1 MDYNP
6 YDLIPVIVNN
16 TGDLYARPVEFDS
29 EVTDLIEMTNADGQ
43 PIMPSR
49 IETVCPDCGSVVS
62 MEVKL
67 SNPPFD
73 IINCIC
79 GECNPVP
86 VPAADP
92 FINPIETGRIKPSDL
107 DPVILNPIENT
118 NDDSST
124 TVADKL
130 KKKAAKKKATKKK
143 ATKAKKKAT
152 KAAKKAPIAKKT
164 QQSAETPKIKKKVK
178 EEPSEPSEKS
188 ASVFKTGKLGAK
200 TTKDLSPD
208 ITSSSKNQRLA
219 PLEPAEDINRE
230 SDFND
235 DDLVD

>member
-1 MDYNP
+1 MGYNP
-6 YDLIPVIVNN
+6 YDLIPVTVNN
-16 TGDLYARPVEFDS
+16 VGDLYARPVEFDS
-29 EVTDLIEMTNADGQ
+29 EVVDLIEMTNADGQ
-43 PIMPSR
+43 VIMPSR
-49 IETVCPDCGSVVS
+49 IETACPDCGSVVS

-67 SNPPFD
+67 FNPPFD

-107 DPVILNPIENT
+107 DPVILNPAEDI
-118 NDDSST
+118 DDNPT
-124 TVADKL
+124 ITVADKL
-130 KKKAAKKKATKKK
+130 KTGKAAKKKAKKAKKAKKSVGETPTTKKTEKSVGAKKVKKK
-143 ATKAKKKAT
+143 AKRG
-152 KAAKKAPIAKKT
+152 
-164 QQSAETPKIKKKVK
+164 
-178 EEPSEPSEKS
+178 PSEPPEKP
-188 ASVFKTGKLGAK
+188 APVFKAGNLGPK
-200 TTKDLSPD
+200 ITEDLSPN

-219 PLEPAEDINRE
+219 SLEPAEDIDKE